1 MEQARSI
8 QAASTVSTLAIVS
21 LIFGI
26 LAWTL
31 LPLMG
36 MALASLNVMH
46 VMALPLAGAVIAS
59 VCGRVALKTIRASEG
74 TLHGA
79 GLAKAAQAL
88 AYSLYGTVLLLLL
101 FATLSVLL
109 HTHELA
115 HLTLP
120 R

>member
-1 MEQARSI
+1 MEEAPTV
-8 QAASTVSTLAIVS
+8 QAASTVSTLAIVG

-59 VCGRVALKTIRASEG
+59 VCGRVAFRKIYGSAG

-88 AYSLYGTVLLLLL
+88 AYALYGTVLLLLL
-101 FATLSVLL
+101 FATVSILL
-109 HTHELA
+109 HTHEPVQ
-115 HLTLP
+115 LTLP